1 MRALTAAALFSSL
14 PAGVF
19 GADVLTT
26 SSFSTCL
33 DDSVIDVKALDV
45 SYDKNS
51 HLLTFN
57 VDGESKTAQNVTAKI
72 VVTAY
77 GKEVYTKTFSPCE
90 QGMKEMCPVPA
101 ATFKSQGTQTVPD
114 EFAKQ
119 IPAIAFTVPDLDGLV
134 RLELTRDSDKTELA
148 CIESVVQNGKTMEV
162 PAVKYVAAGVA
173 AASLALTG
181 LSALSA
187 AGTPGAAAPSPLSVK
202 SLAGSK
208 AWH

>member
-90 QGMKEMCPVPA
+90 QGMKEMCPGMRCTPKNIRWTSA
-101 ATFKSQGTQTVPD
+101 NKFQFLPQHSNRKAHRPYPTSSPNKSP
-114 EFAKQ
+114 
-119 IPAIAFTVPDLDGLV
+119 P
-134 RLELTRDSDKTELA
+134 
-148 CIESVVQNGKTMEV
+148 
-162 PAVKYVAAGVA
+162 
-173 AASLALTG
+173 
-181 LSALSA
+181 
-187 AGTPGAAAPSPLSVK
+187 
-202 SLAGSK
+202 
-208 AWH
+208 